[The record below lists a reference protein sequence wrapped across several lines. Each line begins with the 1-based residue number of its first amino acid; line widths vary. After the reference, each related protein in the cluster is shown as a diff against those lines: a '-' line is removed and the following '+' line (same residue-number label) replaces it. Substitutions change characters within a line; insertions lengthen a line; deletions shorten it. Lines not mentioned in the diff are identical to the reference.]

1 MKLLLQL
8 GIAAVV
14 FAAIVTTGFE
24 CASSE
29 MTSAKLYIQR
39 KEYDNAKTQLL
50 KEVAKNPNNEEA
62 YYLLGKEIQYVQGD
76 FRGMKE
82 SFDKALAIAP
92 THKTEIALLRL
103 SAWGKLYN
111 QGVDEIN
118 RAIDTAS
125 YLEKAIVTFSTAVIV
140 LPESVFTHRTLGLAY
155 LRNDD
160 YPHAAEHFSIA
171 FEQGKDT
178 LAAKLLGKV
187 YIDSGNVLKS
197 EFMTAHREQFE
208 TMKNLASIHERIK
221 TADVSYL
228 LGDSLIKV
236 TKLPKAKKGDT
247 KQKETWRIEK
257 YKLTLSVE
265 DELVTKMKYDDDKPY
280 APVIDSTEYKAA
292 IAMFDKA
299 VVAMKKAQAMF
310 PGDPDISDYLM
321 KGYIGAQREEEAR
334 ALLMER
340 VKKYPDSK
348 IDHYNLGVF
357 LLKDSLFSD
366 AITEFKTALGLDSA
380 FSDAQ
385 YNIAA
390 TYVNWGVVEQL
401 KLKAAGKDDDVSYKE
416 KFKLALPYLESVVI
430 MKKNDVLMWELLG
443 QVYANLNMKEKALQ
457 AYDKADAIRQGK
469 N

>member
-8 GIAAVV
+8 GIVAVV
-14 FAAIVTTGFE
+14 LATIVTTGFE

-50 KEVAKNPNNEEA
+50 KEVAKNPKNEEA
-62 YYLLGKEIQYVQGD
+62 YYLLGKEIQYLQGD
-76 FRGMKE
+76 YRGMKA
-82 SFDKALAIAP
+82 SFDSALAIAP
-92 THKTEIALLRL
+92 THKKEIQLLTL

-118 RAIDTAS
+118 RAIDTSA
-125 YLEKAIVTFSTAVIV
+125 YLEKAIATFSTAVAV
-140 LPESVFTHRTLGLAY
+140 LPESLLTRRTLGLAY

-160 YPHAAEHFSIA
+160 MPNATAQFTIA

-178 LAAKLLGKV
+178 LSAKLLGRI
-187 YIDSGNVLKS
+187 YLDSGNVLKAKFLS
-197 EFMTAHREQFE
+197 AHREE
-208 TMKNLASIHERIK
+208 YESVKNLASIHERIK

-228 LGDSLIKV
+228 LGDSLIKIS
-236 TKLPKAKKGDT
+236 KPQKPKRGDT
-247 KQKETWRIEK
+247 KETWRIEK
-257 YKLTLSVE
+257 YHLTLSVE
-265 DELVTKMKYDDDKPY
+265 DDLVTKLKYDGDKPY
-280 APVIDSTEYKAA
+280 APQIDSTEFKAA
-292 IAMFDKA
+292 IEQFNKA
-299 VVAMKKAQAMF
+299 VAVMKKAQAMF
-310 PGDPDISDYLM
+310 PEDADISESLM
-321 KGYIGAQREEEAR
+321 KAYIGAEREEEAR
-334 ALLMER
+334 ILLMER

-357 LLKDSLFSD
+357 LLKDSSFSD
-366 AITEFKTALGLDSA
+366 AITEFKTALRLDST
-380 FSDAQ
+380 FSDAL

-390 TYVNWGVVEQL
+390 TYVNWGVVEQA

-416 KFKLALPYLESVVI
+416 RFRMALPYLENVVI
-430 MKKNDVLMWELLG
+430 LKKNDVLMWELLG

>member
-1 MKLLLQL
+1 MKLLLQFGL
-8 GIAAVV
+8 IAVV
-14 FAAIVTTGFE
+14 LAAISPTGFE

-39 KEYDNAKTQLL
+39 KEYDNAKAQLL
-50 KEVAKNPNNEEA
+50 KEIAKNPKNEEA
-62 YYLLGKEIQYVQGD
+62 YYLLGKEIQYTQGD
-76 FRGMKE
+76 YRGMKV
-82 SFDKALAIAP
+82 SFDSALAIAP
-92 THKTEIALLRL
+92 THKKEIQLMTV

-125 YLEKAIVTFSTAVIV
+125 YLEKAIVTFSTAVAV
-140 LPESVFTHRTLGLAY
+140 LPESLMTRRTLGLAY

-160 YPHAAEHFSIA
+160 MPNATAQFIIA

-178 LAAKLLGKV
+178 LSAKLLGRI
-187 YIDSGNVLKS
+187 YLDSGNVLKTQ
-197 EFMTAHREQFE
+197 FLAAHREE
-208 TMKNLASIHERIK
+208 YESMKNLASIHEKIK
-221 TADVSYL
+221 TVDVSYL
-228 LGDSLIKV
+228 LGDSLIKIS
-236 TKLPKAKKGDT
+236 KPQKPKRGDT
-247 KQKETWRIEK
+247 KETWRIEK
-257 YKLTLSVE
+257 YHLTLSVE
-265 DELVTKMKYDDDKPY
+265 DGLVTKLKYDDDKPY
-280 APVIDSTEYKAA
+280 TPQIDSTEFKAA
-292 IAMFDKA
+292 IEQFNKA
-299 VVAMKKAQAMF
+299 VAVMKKAQALF
-310 PGDPDISDYLM
+310 PGDPDISDFLM

-334 ALLMER
+334 TLLMER

-357 LLKDSLFSD
+357 LLKDSAFSD
-366 AITEFKTALGLDSA
+366 AITEFKTALILDST
-380 FSDAQ
+380 FSDAL

-390 TYVNWGVVEQL
+390 TYVNWGVVEQA

-416 KFKLALPYLESVVI
+416 RYRMALPYLENVVV

>member
-1 MKLLLQL
+1 LS
-8 GIAAVV
+8 IVAVV
-14 FAAIVTTGFE
+14 LGAIVTTGFE

-50 KEVAKNPNNEEA
+50 KEVAKNPKNEEA

-76 FRGMKE
+76 FKGMKS
-82 SFDKALAIAP
+82 SFDSALAIAP
-92 THKTEIALLRL
+92 THKKEIQLLTL

-111 QGVDEIN
+111 EGVDEIN

-125 YLEKAIVTFSTAVIV
+125 YLEKAIATFSTAIAV
-140 LPESVFTHRTLGLAY
+140 LPESLLTHRTLGLAY

-160 YPHAAEHFSIA
+160 MANAAAQFTIA

-178 LAAKLLGKV
+178 LSAKLLGKI

-197 EFMTAHREQFE
+197 TFLASHREEYE
-208 TMKNLASIHERIK
+208 TMKNLVSIRERIK

-228 LGDSLIKV
+228 LGDSLIKIS
-236 TKLPKAKKGDT
+236 KPQKPKRGDT
-247 KQKETWRIEK
+247 KETWRIEK
-257 YKLTLSVE
+257 YHLTLSVA
-265 DELVTKMKYDDDKPY
+265 DSLVTKLKYDDDKPY
-280 APVIDSTEYKAA
+280 APMIDSTQFRAA

-310 PGDPDISDYLM
+310 PGDADISDDLM
-321 KGYIGAQREEEAR
+321 KGYIGAEREEEAR
-334 ALLMER
+334 ILLLER

-357 LLKDSLFSD
+357 LLKDSSFAD
-366 AITEFKTALGLDSA
+366 AITEFKTALRLDST
-380 FSDAQ
+380 FSDAL

-390 TYVNWGVVEQL
+390 TYVNWGVVDQA

-416 KFKLALPYLESVVI
+416 RFKMALPYLETVVV

>member
-8 GIAAVV
+8 GVVAVALAAMM
-14 FAAIVTTGFE
+14 TTGFE

-50 KEVAKNPNNEEA
+50 KEIAKNPKNEEA

-76 FRGMKE
+76 FRGMKV
-82 SFDKALAIAP
+82 SFDSALAIAP
-92 THKTEIALLRL
+92 THKKEIQLLTL

-125 YLEKAIVTFSTAVIV
+125 YLGKAIGTFSTAVVV
-140 LPESVFTHRTLGLAY
+140 LPESLMTRRTLGLAY

-160 YPHAAEHFSIA
+160 MANATAQFTIA

-178 LAAKLLGKV
+178 LSAKLLGKI
-187 YIDSGNVLKS
+187 YLDSGNVLKS
-197 EFMTAHREQFE
+197 TFLAAHREE
-208 TMKNLASIHERIK
+208 YEAMKNLASIHEKIK

-228 LGDSLIKV
+228 LGDSLIKIS
-236 TKLPKAKKGDT
+236 KPAKPKRGDT
-247 KQKETWRIEK
+247 KETWRIEK
-257 YKLTLSVE
+257 YHLTLSVE
-265 DELVTKMKYDDDKPY
+265 NGLVMNLKYDGDKPY
-280 APVIDSTEYKAA
+280 APQIDSTQFKAA
-292 IAMFDKA
+292 IDQFNKA
-299 VVAMKKAQAMF
+299 VAVMKKAQVMF
-310 PGDPDISDYLM
+310 PGDADISESLM
-321 KGYIGAQREEEAR
+321 KGYIGAEREEEAR
-334 ALLMER
+334 VLLMER

-348 IDHYNLGVF
+348 VDHYNLGVF
-357 LLKDSLFSD
+357 LLKDSSFAD
-366 AITEFKTALGLDSA
+366 AITEFKTALSLDSA
-380 FSDAQ
+380 FSDAL

-390 TYVNWGVVEQL
+390 TYVNWGVVEQT
-401 KLKAAGKDDDVSYKE
+401 KLKAEGKDDDVSYKE
-416 KFKLALPYLESVVI
+416 KFKMALPYLENVVN
-430 MKKNDVLMWELLG
+430 MKKNDVMMWELLG

>member
-8 GIAAVV
+8 GIIAVV

-39 KEYDNAKTQLL
+39 KEYDNAKKQLQ
-50 KEVAKNPNNEEA
+50 KEVEKNPNNEEA
-62 YYLLGKEIQYVQGD
+62 YYLLGKEVQYVQGD

-92 THKTEIALLRL
+92 THKNEIQLMTL

-125 YLEKAIVTFSTAVIV
+125 YLEKAIATFSTAVAV
-140 LPESVFTHRTLGLAY
+140 LPESLLTRRTLGLAY

-160 YPHAAEHFSIA
+160 MPNATAQFTIA

-178 LAAKLLGKV
+178 LSAKLLGRI
-187 YIDSGNVLKS
+187 YLDSGNVLKTK
-197 EFMTAHREQFE
+197 FLAAHRQEYE
-208 TMKNLASIHERIK
+208 SVKNLASIHEKIK
-221 TADVSYL
+221 TADISYL
-228 LGDSLIKV
+228 LGDSLIKIS
-236 TKLPKAKKGDT
+236 KPQKPKRGDT
-247 KQKETWRIEK
+247 KETWRIEK
-257 YKLTLSVE
+257 YHLTLSVE
-265 DELVTKMKYDDDKPY
+265 DGLVTKLKYDGDKPY
-280 APVIDSTEYKAA
+280 APLIDSTEFKAA
-292 IAMFDKA
+292 IAQFDKA
-299 VVAMKKAQAMF
+299 VAVMKKAQTMF
-310 PGDPDISDYLM
+310 PGDAEVSESLM
-321 KGYIGAQREEEAR
+321 KGYIGAEREEEAR
-334 ALLMER
+334 TLLVER

-366 AITEFKTALGLDSA
+366 AITEFKTALTLDST

-390 TYVNWGVVEQL
+390 TYVNWGVVEQIR
-401 KLKAAGKDDDVSYKE
+401 LKAAGKEDDLSYKE
-416 KFKLALPYLESVVI
+416 RYRMALPYLENVVVL
-430 MKKNDVLMWELLG
+430 KKNDVLMWELLG

>member
-8 GIAAVV
+8 GVVAVV
-14 FAAIVTTGFE
+14 LAAIVTTGFE

-39 KEYDNAKTQLL
+39 KDYENAKTQLL

-62 YYLLGKEIQYVQGD
+62 YYLLGSQVQYMQGD
-76 FRGMKE
+76 YKGMKE

-92 THKTEIALLRL
+92 THKKEIQSLTVG
-103 SAWGKLYN
+103 AWGKLYN

-118 RAIDTAS
+118 KAIDTAS
-125 YLEKAIVTFSTAVIV
+125 YLDKAILSFSTAVLV
-140 LPESVFTHRTLGLAY
+140 LPESLLTRRTLGVAY
-155 LRNDD
+155 LRNNDML
-160 YPHAAEHFSIA
+160 HAAEQFSVA

-178 LAAKLLGKV
+178 LSAKLLGKI
-187 YIDSGNVLKS
+187 YIDSGNVMRA
-197 EFMTAHREQFE
+197 EFTAAHHQQYE
-208 TMKNLASIHERIK
+208 TMKNLANIHEKIK

-228 LGDSLIKV
+228 LGDSLIKI
-236 TKLPKAKKGDT
+236 TKPQKPKKGDT
-247 KQKETWRIEK
+247 KETWRIEK
-257 YKLTLSVE
+257 YNLTLSVE
-265 DELVTKMKYDDDKPY
+265 DGLVAKMKYDGDKPY
-280 APVIDSTEYKAA
+280 APAIDSTELKAA
-292 IAMFDKA
+292 IVMFDKA
-299 VVAMKKAQAMF
+299 VAAMKKAQAMF
-310 PGDPDISDYLM
+310 PEDPDISDYLM
-321 KGYIGAQREEEAR
+321 KAYIGAERQEEAR
-334 ALLMER
+334 TLLIER
-340 VKKYPDSK
+340 VKKFPDSK

-366 AITEFKTALGLDSA
+366 AIIEFKTALGLDSS

-390 TYVNWGVVEQL
+390 TYVNWGVVEQE

-416 KFKLALPYLESVVI
+416 RFRSALPYLENVVVL
-430 MKKNDVLMWELLG
+430 KKNDVLMWELLG